1 MDKLGYLGLV
11 LIITEDGSLQQFV
24 KVEPE
29 LSNQFLS
36 SILVKWAS
44 NMPMSL
50 DVFKPVKA
58 YASIEVS
65 RLFIE
70 NF

>member
-24 KVEPE
+24 NVEPE

-50 DVFKPVKA
+50 DVLKPVKA